1 MNTPGPRGRSRAA
14 LPGWLLTGL
23 LLTALVGGW
32 MILRLSL
39 PPTTGELALS
49 GLEAP
54 VSIRFDAWQRPYVQ
68 AADLGDALQAQ
79 GWLHAGNRL
88 WQMELLRRAGRGR
101 MAELLGADLLP
112 TDRELWRA
120 GVPQLAAK
128 LEANASARTLALI
141 DRYLAGVNTVIQAYP
156 LLPPEFLLL
165 GAKRPHWGRR
175 DVFALGALMAFQSAN
190 NMHNELLRLALANRL
205 DGERFALFLDQ
216 PGARGNYPFVLPAPT
231 SMTTL
236 ARAMDRLA
244 LTDPVS
250 NPLLPR
256 LGFGSN
262 GWVVA
267 PGRSASGAALYAF
280 DSHDELGLPDLF
292 YEVHLFFGEGRQLR
306 GWSVAG
312 LPGVI
317 NGFNDKIA
325 WGFTN
330 TGDTQDLFIETR
342 SPADPLLF
350 RDGDQWYR
358 ARTEEVSIPVEGG
371 EPETLVITHTRNG
384 PLVSEEP
391 ALSLAW
397 TVHYLERPSLDSL
410 LAFNLASNW
419 EEFTAA
425 LDAFPAPTLNATYA
439 DVHGTIGFRTA
450 GAIPR
455 RGAGDGLLPQDGS
468 EPAARWQ
475 GLVPASEMPEL
486 ANPASGFLAAANAR
500 VNAAGDGPLV
510 SADNAPPYRIARIRQ
525 VLAGREKLSLEDMR
539 ALQVDWT
546 DGQAQ
551 LLLPTMLEDLDTA
564 ALDPG
569 ARAALPLLEQWV
581 AAPLASPDS
590 AAALLFQQWYLA
602 LARQVFEEPTGELYP
617 RLLRR
622 AYLLNNALDQL
633 LLQQGESP
641 WWRGDKPALLSAAL
655 NEAVGELTQR
665 LGPSNNWRLDQLLRV
680 ELRHE
685 LGRAAPVLGWLFN
698 EPDQPWGGSTATVGR
713 ARYSYTRPFAVNA
726 GATVRAVA
734 EMRPAPR
741 VSSVLP
747 GGQSG
752 HPLSPHY
759 ADQYPAWLDGQLL
772 PIAAEPAAIEG
783 DHLELV
789 PAH

>member
-1 MNTPGPRGRSRAA
+1 MSAFRQQRGRSLAA
-14 LPGWLLTGL
+14 TLGWLLAGL
-23 LLTALVGGW
+23 LLAALVGGW
-32 MILRLSL
+32 VALRLSL
-39 PPTTGELALS
+39 PQTTGQLVLA
-49 GLEAP
+49 GLESS
-54 VSIRFDAWQRPYVQ
+54 VSIHFDNWQRPYVQ
-68 AADLGDALQAQ
+68 AASLGDALQAQ
-79 GWLHAGNRL
+79 GWLHASNRL
-88 WQMELLRRAGRGR
+88 WQMELLRCAGRGR

-120 GVPQLAAK
+120 GVPQLAAR
-128 LEANASARTLALI
+128 LEANAGARTLALI
-141 DRYLAGVNTVIQAYP
+141 DRYLAGVNPAIQAYP

-165 GAKRPHWGRR
+165 GAGRPHWGRR

-205 DGERFALFLDQ
+205 DAERFALFLDQ
-216 PGARGNYPFVLPAPT
+216 PGARGNYPFVLPAPREALT
-231 SMTTL
+231 
-236 ARAMDRLA
+236 RAMDRLA
-244 LTDPVS
+244 LTDPAS
-250 NPLLPR
+250 NPRLPR

-330 TGDTQDLFIETR
+330 TGDTQDLFLETR
-342 SPADPLLF
+342 SPDDPLLF
-350 RDGDQWYR
+350 RDSDQWYR
-358 ARTEEVSIPVEGG
+358 ARTEEVSIPVKGG

-384 PLVSEEP
+384 PLVSEQP
-391 ALSLAW
+391 PLSLAW
-397 TVHYLERPSLDSL
+397 TVHYLKRPSLDSM
-410 LAFNLASNW
+410 LAFNLAGNW

-439 DVHGTIGFRTA
+439 DAHGTIGFRTA

-468 EPAARWQ
+468 DPAARWQ
-475 GLVPASEMPEL
+475 GMVPAAEMPQ
-486 ANPASGFLAAANAR
+486 ASNPASGFLAAANAR
-500 VNAAGDGPLV
+500 VNTAGNGPLV
-510 SADNAPPYRIARIRQ
+510 SADNAPPYRIARIQQ
-525 VLAGREKLSLEDMR
+525 VLAGKKKISPEDMR
-539 ALQVDWT
+539 ALQMDWT

-551 LLLPTMLEDLDTA
+551 LLLPTLLAELDRA
-564 ALDPG
+564 ALDPA
-569 ARAALPLLEQWV
+569 ARAALPLLQQWIT
-581 AAPLASPDS
+581 APLASPDS

-622 AYLLNNALDQL
+622 AYLLNNALDHL
-633 LLQQGESP
+633 LLHQDQSP
-641 WWRGDKPALLSAAL
+641 WWRGDKPAQLSAAL
-655 NEAVGELTQR
+655 NEAVALLTRQLGSQR
-665 LGPSNNWRLDQLLRV
+665 NWRLDQLLRV

-685 LGRAAPVLGWLFN
+685 LGRAATALGWLFN

-713 ARYSYTRPFAVNA
+713 ARYSYARPFAVTA

-759 ADQYPAWLDGQLL
+759 TDQYPAWLAGQLA
-772 PIAAEPAAIEG
+772 PIAAEPAAVRG
-783 DHLELV
+783 DHLQLV

>member
-1 MNTPGPRGRSRAA
+1 M
-14 LPGWLLTGL
+14 
-23 LLTALVGGW
+23 
-32 MILRLSL
+32 
-39 PPTTGELALS
+39 
-49 GLEAP
+49 
-54 VSIRFDAWQRPYVQ
+54 
-68 AADLGDALQAQ
+68 
-79 GWLHAGNRL
+79 
-88 WQMELLRRAGRGR
+88 
-101 MAELLGADLLP
+101 
-112 TDRELWRA
+112 
-120 GVPQLAAK
+120 
-128 LEANASARTLALI
+128 
-141 DRYLAGVNTVIQAYP
+141 
-156 LLPPEFLLL
+156 
-165 GAKRPHWGRR
+165 
-175 DVFALGALMAFQSAN
+175 
-190 NMHNELLRLALANRL
+190 
-205 DGERFALFLDQ
+205 
-216 PGARGNYPFVLPAPT
+216 
-231 SMTTL
+231 
-236 ARAMDRLA
+236 
-244 LTDPVS
+244 
-250 NPLLPR
+250 
-256 LGFGSN
+256 
-262 GWVVA
+262 
-267 PGRSASGAALYAF
+267 
-280 DSHDELGLPDLF
+280 
-292 YEVHLFFGEGRQLR
+292 
-306 GWSVAG
+306 
-312 LPGVI
+312 
-317 NGFNDKIA
+317 
-325 WGFTN
+325 
-330 TGDTQDLFIETR
+330 
-342 SPADPLLF
+342 
-350 RDGDQWYR
+350 
-358 ARTEEVSIPVEGG
+358 
-371 EPETLVITHTRNG
+371 
-384 PLVSEEP
+384 
-391 ALSLAW
+391 
-397 TVHYLERPSLDSL
+397 
-410 LAFNLASNW
+410 
-419 EEFTAA
+419 
-425 LDAFPAPTLNATYA
+425 
-439 DVHGTIGFRTA
+439 
-450 GAIPR
+450 
-455 RGAGDGLLPQDGS
+455 
-468 EPAARWQ
+468 
-475 GLVPASEMPEL
+475 
-486 ANPASGFLAAANAR
+486 
-500 VNAAGDGPLV
+500 
-510 SADNAPPYRIARIRQ
+510 
-525 VLAGREKLSLEDMR
+525 LAGREKLSLEDMR

-759 ADQYPAWLDGQLL
+759 TDQYPAWLDGQLL

>member
-1 MNTPGPRGRSRAA
+1 MSTPGRQRGRSP
-14 LPGWLLTGL
+14 LVITGWLLAGL

-32 MILRLSL
+32 AALRLSL
-39 PPTTGELALS
+39 PPTTGELALA

-101 MAELLGADLLP
+101 LAELLGADLLP

-128 LEANASARTLALI
+128 LEAHAGARTLALI
-141 DRYLAGVNTVIQAYP
+141 DRYLAGVNTAIQAYP

-165 GAKRPHWGRR
+165 GAGRPGWERR

-205 DGERFALFLDQ
+205 DAERFALFLAQ
-216 PGARGNYPFVLPAPT
+216 PGARRNYPFVLAAPREA
-231 SMTTL
+231 L

-244 LTDPVS
+244 LTDPAS
-250 NPLLPR
+250 NPRLPR

-267 PGRSASGAALYAF
+267 PDRSASGAALYAF

-292 YEVHLFFGEGRQLR
+292 YEVHLSFGEGRQLR

-317 NGFNDKIA
+317 NGFNDQIA

-330 TGDTQDLFIETR
+330 TGDTQDLFLETR
-342 SPADPLLF
+342 SPDDPLLF

-358 ARTEEVSIPVEGG
+358 ARRETVSIPIAGG

-410 LAFNLASNW
+410 LAFNLAGNW

-450 GAIPR
+450 GALPR
-455 RGAGDGLLPQDGS
+455 RGAGNGLLPQDGS
-468 EPAARWQ
+468 DPAARWQ
-475 GLVPASEMPEL
+475 GMVPPGDMPQL

-510 SADNAPPYRIARIRQ
+510 SADNAPPYRIARIRE
-525 VLAGREKLSLEDMR
+525 VLANKEQLSLEDMR

-551 LLLPTMLEDLDTA
+551 LLLPTLLAELDRA
-564 ALDPG
+564 ALDPA
-569 ARAALPLLEQWV
+569 ARAALPLLQQWLT
-581 AAPLASPDS
+581 APLASPDS
-590 AAALLFQQWYLA
+590 TAALLFQQWYLA

-617 RLLRR
+617 RLLGR

-633 LLQQGESP
+633 VLQQGQSP
-641 WWRGDKPALLSAAL
+641 WWRGDKPALLSTAL
-655 NEAVGELTQR
+655 NQAVGELTQR
-665 LGPSNNWRLDQLLRV
+665 LGPSGNWRLDQLLRV

-685 LGRAAPVLGWLFN
+685 LGRAAPALSWLFN

-713 ARYSYTRPFAVNA
+713 ARYSYARPFAVTT

-734 EMRPAPR
+734 EMRPAPQ

-759 ADQYPAWLDGQLL
+759 ADQYPAWLAGELL
-772 PIAAEPAAIEG
+772 PIAAEPAAVEG

-789 PAH
+789 PAY

>member
-1 MNTPGPRGRSRAA
+1 MA
-14 LPGWLLTGL
+14 WLLAGL
-23 LLTALVGGW
+23 LLALLAGAWGA
-32 MILRLSL
+32 LRLSL
-39 PPTTGELALS
+39 PQTNGQLVLP
-49 GLEAP
+49 GLGSA
-54 VSIRFDAWQRPYVQ
+54 VTIHFDAWQRPYVQ
-68 AADLGDALQAQ
+68 ADDLGDALQAQ

-101 MAELLGADLLP
+101 MAELLGENLLP
-112 TDRELWRA
+112 TDRELWRV

-128 LEANASARTLALI
+128 LEANAEAQTLALI
-141 DRYLAGVNTVIQAYP
+141 DRYLAGVNAAIAAYP

-165 GAKRPHWGRR
+165 NAKRPNWKRR

-190 NMHNELLRLALANRL
+190 NMPNELLRLALRNSL
-205 DGERFALFLDQ
+205 DAERFALFMDNPGDQ
-216 PGARGNYPFVLPAPT
+216 GDYPFVLPAPAPREA
-231 SMTTL
+231 L

-244 LTDPVS
+244 LTDPAS
-250 NPLLPR
+250 NPLLPS

-267 PGRSASGAALYAF
+267 PGRSASGYALYAF
-280 DSHDELGLPDLF
+280 DSHDELGLPNLF

-317 NGFNDKIA
+317 NGFNEKIA

-330 TGDTQDLFIETR
+330 TGDTQDLFVETR
-342 SPADPLLF
+342 SPDEPLLF

-358 ARTEEVSIPVEGG
+358 AHTEEVSIPVKGAG
-371 EPETLVITHTRNG
+371 PETLVITHTRNG

-410 LAFNLASNW
+410 LAYNLAGNW
-419 EEFTAA
+419 QQFTAA
-425 LDAFPAPTLNATYA
+425 LDAFPAPALNATYA

-450 GAIPR
+450 GAIPE

-468 EPAARWQ
+468 DPAARWQ
-475 GLVPASEMPEL
+475 GMVPAQYMPEL
-486 ANPASGFLAAANAR
+486 SNPASGFLAAANAR

-525 VLAGREKLSLEDMR
+525 VLDRRTQIGREDMQ
-539 ALQVDWT
+539 ALQMDRA
-546 DGQAQ
+546 DGQAR
-551 LLLPTMLEDLDTA
+551 LLLPTLLENLDTA
-564 ALDPG
+564 ALT
-569 ARAALPLLEQWV
+569 AESLSMLPLLQRWGE
-581 AAPLASPDS
+581 APLASPDS

-602 LARQVFEEPTGELYP
+602 LARQIFEESTGALYP

-622 AYLLNNALDQL
+622 AYLLNNAMDKL
-633 LLQQGESP
+633 LLYQGPSP
-641 WWRGDKPALLSAAL
+641 WWRGDKPALVSAAL
-655 NEAVGELTQR
+655 NEAVDLLTRQ
-665 LGPSNNWRLDQLLRV
+665 LGPARDWRLDQLLRV

-685 LGRAAPVLGWLFN
+685 LGRAIPALGWLFN

-713 ARYSYTRPFAVNA
+713 ARYGYDRPFAVTA
-726 GATVRAVA
+726 AATVRAVA
-734 EMRPAPR
+734 EMAPVPR
-741 VSSVLP
+741 VSSVIP

-752 HPLSPHY
+752 HPLSPNY
-759 ADQYPAWLDGQLL
+759 ADQYPDWLAGELLPLATDPEVVTGERLQLL
-772 PIAAEPAAIEG
+772 PG
-783 DHLELV
+783 R
-789 PAH
+789 

>member
-14 LPGWLLTGL
+14 LLGWLLTGL

-39 PPTTGELALS
+39 PPTTGELALA
-49 GLEAP
+49 GLQAP

-330 TGDTQDLFIETR
+330 TGDTQDLFMETR
-342 SPADPLLF
+342 SPDDPLLF

-371 EPETLVITHTRNG
+371 EPETLVITH
-384 PLVSEEP
+384 
-391 ALSLAW
+391 
-397 TVHYLERPSLDSL
+397 
-410 LAFNLASNW
+410 
-419 EEFTAA
+419 
-425 LDAFPAPTLNATYA
+425 
-439 DVHGTIGFRTA
+439 
-450 GAIPR
+450 
-455 RGAGDGLLPQDGS
+455 
-468 EPAARWQ
+468 
-475 GLVPASEMPEL
+475 
-486 ANPASGFLAAANAR
+486 
-500 VNAAGDGPLV
+500 
-510 SADNAPPYRIARIRQ
+510 
-525 VLAGREKLSLEDMR
+525 
-539 ALQVDWT
+539 
-546 DGQAQ
+546 
-551 LLLPTMLEDLDTA
+551 
-564 ALDPG
+564 
-569 ARAALPLLEQWV
+569 
-581 AAPLASPDS
+581 
-590 AAALLFQQWYLA
+590 
-602 LARQVFEEPTGELYP
+602 
-617 RLLRR
+617 
-622 AYLLNNALDQL
+622 
-633 LLQQGESP
+633 
-641 WWRGDKPALLSAAL
+641 
-655 NEAVGELTQR
+655 
-665 LGPSNNWRLDQLLRV
+665 
-680 ELRHE
+680 
-685 LGRAAPVLGWLFN
+685 
-698 EPDQPWGGSTATVGR
+698 
-713 ARYSYTRPFAVNA
+713 
-726 GATVRAVA
+726 
-734 EMRPAPR
+734 
-741 VSSVLP
+741 
-747 GGQSG
+747 
-752 HPLSPHY
+752 
-759 ADQYPAWLDGQLL
+759 
-772 PIAAEPAAIEG
+772 
-783 DHLELV
+783 
-789 PAH
+789 

>member
-1 MNTPGPRGRSRAA
+1 
-14 LPGWLLTGL
+14 
-23 LLTALVGGW
+23 LTALATGW
-32 MILRLSL
+32 AALRLSL
-39 PPTTGELALS
+39 PQTTGQLALV

-54 VSIRFDAWQRPYVQ
+54 VRIRFDAWQRPYVQ
-68 AADLGDALQAQ
+68 ATSLGDALQAQ

-88 WQMELLRRAGRGR
+88 WQMELLRRAGQGR

-112 TDRELWRA
+112 TDRELWRV

-141 DRYLAGVNTVIQAYP
+141 DRYLSGVNAAIAAYP

-165 GAKRPHWGRR
+165 NANRPGWKRR

-190 NMHNELLRLALANRL
+190 NMHNELLRLALGNSL
-205 DGERFALFLDQ
+205 DAERFALFLDT
-216 PGARGNYPFVLPAPT
+216 PGERRDYPFVLPAPAPREA
-231 SMTTL
+231 L
-236 ARAMDRLA
+236 ARAVDRLA
-244 LTDPVS
+244 LTDPDS

-267 PGRSASGAALYAF
+267 PGRSASGYALYAF
-280 DSHDELGLPDLF
+280 DSHDALGLPDLF
-292 YEVHLFFGEGRQLR
+292 YEVHLFFGAGRQLR

-317 NGFNDKIA
+317 NGFNEKIA

-330 TGDTQDLFIETR
+330 TGDTQDLFVETR
-342 SPADPLLF
+342 SPDDPLVF

-358 ARTEEVSIPVEGG
+358 ARTETVSIPVKGG
-371 EPETLVITHTRNG
+371 APETLVITHTRNG

-397 TVHYLERPSLDSL
+397 TVHYLERPSLDSM
-410 LAFNLASNW
+410 LAFNLATDW
-419 EEFTAA
+419 QQFTAA
-425 LDAFPAPTLNATYA
+425 LDDFPAPTLNATYA
-439 DVHGTIGFRTA
+439 NVHGTIGFRTA

-455 RGAGDGLLPQDGS
+455 RGAGQGLLPQDGS
-468 EPAARWQ
+468 DPAARWR
-475 GLVPASEMPEL
+475 GMVPARDMPEL

-510 SADNAPPYRIARIRQ
+510 SADNAPPYRIARIQQ
-525 VLAGREKLSLEDMR
+525 VLAGGEQITLEDMR

-564 ALDPG
+564 ALYPG
-569 ARAALPLLEQWV
+569 ARAALPMLERWV
-581 AAPLASPDS
+581 TAPLASPDS

-602 LARQVFEEPTGELYP
+602 LARQVFEASTGELYP

-633 LLQQGESP
+633 LLYRGQSP
-641 WWRGDKPALLSAAL
+641 WWRGDKPALVSAAL
-655 NEAVGELTQR
+655 NEAVAVLTRQ
-665 LGPSNNWRLDQLLRV
+665 LGPQRDWRLDQLLHV

-685 LGRAAPVLGWLFN
+685 LGRAVPALGWLFN
-698 EPDQPWGGSTATVGR
+698 EPDRPWGGSTATVGR
-713 ARYSYTRPFAVNA
+713 ARYSYARPFAVTT

-734 EMRPAPR
+734 EMTPAPR
-741 VSSVLP
+741 VSAVLP

-752 HPLSPHY
+752 HPLSQHY
-759 ADQYPAWLDGQLL
+759 ADQYPSWLAGELL
-772 PIAAEPAAIEG
+772 PVATSPEGVEG
-783 DHLELV
+783 DRLELV
-789 PAH
+789 PVH

>member
-1 MNTPGPRGRSRAA
+1 MSTPGRQRGRSP
-14 LPGWLLTGL
+14 LVITGWLLAGL

-32 MILRLSL
+32 VALRLSL
-39 PPTTGELALS
+39 PPTTGELALA

-101 MAELLGADLLP
+101 LAELLGADLLP

-128 LEANASARTLALI
+128 LEAHAGARTLALI
-141 DRYLAGVNTVIQAYP
+141 DRYLAGVNTAIQAYP

-165 GAKRPHWGRR
+165 GAGRPGWERR

-205 DGERFALFLDQ
+205 DAERFALFLAQ
-216 PGARGNYPFVLPAPT
+216 PGARRNYPFVLAAPREA
-231 SMTTL
+231 L

-244 LTDPVS
+244 LTDPAS
-250 NPLLPR
+250 NPRLPR

-267 PGRSASGAALYAF
+267 PDRSASGAALYAF

-292 YEVHLFFGEGRQLR
+292 YEVHLSFGEGRQLR

-317 NGFNDKIA
+317 NGFNDQIA

-330 TGDTQDLFIETR
+330 TGDTQDLFLETR
-342 SPADPLLF
+342 SPDDPLLF

-358 ARTEEVSIPVEGG
+358 ARRETVSIPVAGG

-410 LAFNLASNW
+410 LAFNLAGNW

-450 GAIPR
+450 GALPR
-455 RGAGDGLLPQDGS
+455 RGAGNGLLPQDGS
-468 EPAARWQ
+468 DPAARWQ
-475 GLVPASEMPEL
+475 GMVPPGDMPQL

-510 SADNAPPYRIARIRQ
+510 SADNAPPYRIARIRE
-525 VLAGREKLSLEDMR
+525 VLANKEQLSLEDMR

-551 LLLPTMLEDLDTA
+551 LLLPTLLAELDRA
-564 ALDPG
+564 ALDPA
-569 ARAALPLLEQWV
+569 ARAALPLLQQWLT
-581 AAPLASPDS
+581 APLASPDS
-590 AAALLFQQWYLA
+590 TAALLFQQWYLA

-617 RLLRR
+617 RLLGR

-633 LLQQGESP
+633 VLQQGQSP
-641 WWRGDKPALLSAAL
+641 WWRGDKPALLSTAL
-655 NEAVGELTQR
+655 NQAVGELTQR
-665 LGPSNNWRLDQLLRV
+665 LGPSGNWRLDQLLRV

-713 ARYSYTRPFAVNA
+713 ARYSYARPFAVTT

-734 EMRPAPR
+734 EMRPAPQ

-759 ADQYPAWLDGQLL
+759 ADQYPAWLAGELL
-772 PIAAEPAAIEG
+772 PIAAEPAAVEG

-789 PAH
+789 PAY

>member
-1 MNTPGPRGRSRAA
+1 MSTPGRQRGRSP
-14 LPGWLLTGL
+14 LVITGWLLAGL

-32 MILRLSL
+32 VALRLSL
-39 PPTTGELALS
+39 PPTTGELALA

-101 MAELLGADLLP
+101 LAELLGADLLP

-128 LEANASARTLALI
+128 LEAHAGARTLALI
-141 DRYLAGVNTVIQAYP
+141 DRYLAGVNTAIQAYP

-165 GAKRPHWGRR
+165 GAGRPGCERR

-205 DGERFALFLDQ
+205 DAERFALFLAQ
-216 PGARGNYPFVLPAPT
+216 PGARRNYPFVLAAPREA
-231 SMTTL
+231 L

-244 LTDPVS
+244 LTDPAS
-250 NPLLPR
+250 NPRLPR

-267 PGRSASGAALYAF
+267 PDRSASGAALYAF

-292 YEVHLFFGEGRQLR
+292 YEVHLSFGEGRQLR

-317 NGFNDKIA
+317 NGFNDQIA

-330 TGDTQDLFIETR
+330 TGDTQDLFLETR
-342 SPADPLLF
+342 SPDDPLLF

-358 ARTEEVSIPVEGG
+358 ARRETVSIPVAGG

-410 LAFNLASNW
+410 LAFNLAGNW

-450 GAIPR
+450 GALPR
-455 RGAGDGLLPQDGS
+455 RGAGNGLLPQDGS
-468 EPAARWQ
+468 DPAARWQ
-475 GLVPASEMPEL
+475 GMVPPGDMPQL

-510 SADNAPPYRIARIRQ
+510 SADNAPPYRIARIRE
-525 VLAGREKLSLEDMR
+525 VLANKEQLSLEDMR

-551 LLLPTMLEDLDTA
+551 LLLPTLLAELDRA
-564 ALDPG
+564 ALDPA
-569 ARAALPLLEQWV
+569 ARAALPLLQQWLT
-581 AAPLASPDS
+581 APLASPDS
-590 AAALLFQQWYLA
+590 TAALLFQQWYLA

-617 RLLRR
+617 RLLGR

-633 LLQQGESP
+633 VLQQGQSP

-655 NEAVGELTQR
+655 NQAVGELTQR
-665 LGPSNNWRLDQLLRV
+665 LGPSGNWRLDQLLRV

-685 LGRAAPVLGWLFN
+685 LGRAAPALSWLFN

-713 ARYSYTRPFAVNA
+713 ARYSYARPFAVTT

-734 EMRPAPR
+734 EMRPAPQ

-759 ADQYPAWLDGQLL
+759 ADQYPAWLAGELL
-772 PIAAEPAAIEG
+772 PIAAEPAAVEG

-789 PAH
+789 PAY